1 MSPKKSLV
9 LLLVLLLGGL
19 VLWLEPG
26 QYLNLEFFQSRRA
39 AIETF
44 VADNF
49 LASIGV
55 YFLLYVVVT
64 ALSLPAAAVLT
75 VIAGALF
82 GLVPGLLMVSFASSL
97 GATLAFLVAR
107 TLLRDWVQQ
116 RFAKAL
122 NTINRGV
129 ERDGAFYLFSL
140 RLVPL
145 FPFFLINLAMG
156 LTRMKAWTFYWVS
169 QTGMLAGTALYVNVG
184 ARLGQATSVPEVF
197 SASVLLSFV
206 AIAVF
211 PWVARA
217 VVGHWRA
224 RRRLRGWS
232 RPARFDANL
241 VVIGAGSAGL
251 VTSLIGTLVKARVV
265 LVEKHRMGGDCLN
278 TGCIPSKTLIRS
290 AGVSHLM
297 RRAADFGLEP
307 VEPRVDFSAVMAR
320 IRQVIARIEPHDSV
334 ARYESLGV
342 ECVQGE
348 AEIMSPWCVR
358 VGERDITTRHIVL
371 ATGARPRVP
380 AIPGLEQVDYRT
392 SDTIWGLE
400 RQPDHLLVM
409 GGGPIGC
416 ELAQAFARLGTRVTL
431 VQRAARLLPDEDE
444 AVSAL
449 LQSQFEKEG
458 IRVLCEQSVSR
469 FETSPAGTAA
479 VIEGGSGESRIEMDV
494 VLVAVGRQPNMEG
507 LGLERLGILPDHEDP
522 LELNE
527 YLQTRIPSIHACG
540 DLAGPWRFTHMAAFQ
555 AWYAAVNSLFGGL
568 RRYRVNY
575 RVVPRATFTDPEVA
589 RVGLNEAEASA
600 RGIEHEVTRYGLDD
614 LDRAIAEGEDRGFI
628 TVLTPPG
635 NDRILG
641 VTIVGSH
648 AAELINEF
656 VFAMTHGLGLKKILA
671 TIHIY
676 PTLGEANKFVA
687 GEWRRAHAPAW
698 LYPWLAR
705 YHRWRRRASDG

>member
-1 MSPKKSLV
+1 MNLKKSLV
-9 LLLVLLLGGL
+9 LLLVLTLGGV

-26 QYLNLEFFQSRRA
+26 QYLNLEYFQSRRA
-39 AIETF
+39 IIEGF

-49 LASIGV
+49 LASLAA

-82 GLVPGLLMVSFASSL
+82 GLLPGLLMVSFASSV

-107 TLLRDWVQQ
+107 TLLQDWVQR
-116 RFAKAL
+116 RFGKAL
-122 NTINRGV
+122 STINRGV

-156 LTRMKAWTFYWVS
+156 LTRMKAGTFYWVS
-169 QTGMLAGTALYVNVG
+169 QVGMLAGTALYVNVG
-184 ARLGQATSVPEVF
+184 AQLGQATSLPDVF

-206 AIAVF
+206 GIAVF

-217 VVGHWRA
+217 VVSYWRA
-224 RRRLRGWS
+224 KRRLRGWS
-232 RPARFDANL
+232 RPAHYEANL

-251 VTSLIGTLVKARVV
+251 VTSLIGTLVKAKVV

-278 TGCIPSKTLIRS
+278 TGCVPSKTLIRS

-307 VEPRVDFSAVMAR
+307 VEPRVDFGAVMAR
-320 IRQVIARIEPHDSV
+320 VRQVIARIEPHDSV
-334 ARYESLGV
+334 ERYESMGV

-348 AEIMSPWCVR
+348 AEIITPWCVR
-358 VGERDITTRHIVL
+358 VGDRDITTRHIVL

-380 AIPGLEQVDYRT
+380 PIPGLEQVDYRT

-400 RQPDHLLVM
+400 RQPDSLLVM

-431 VQRAARLLPDEDE
+431 VQRAVRLLPGEDE
-444 AVSAL
+444 AVSTL

-458 IRVLCEQSVSR
+458 IRVLCEHEVSR
-469 FETSPAGTAA
+469 FEASSDGTAA
-479 VIEGGSGESRIEMDV
+479 VLEGPSGESRIAVDV
-494 VLVAVGRQPNMEG
+494 LLLAVGRQPNTEG
-507 LGLERLGILPDHEDP
+507 LGLEKLGIRPDQDNP
-522 LELNE
+522 LELDE

-555 AWYAAVNSLFGGL
+555 AWYAAVNSLFGHL

-600 RGIEHEVTRYGLDD
+600 QGIDHEVTRYGLDD
-614 LDRAIAEGEDRGFI
+614 LDRAIVEGEDRGFI

-635 NDRILG
+635 SDRILG

-648 AAELINEF
+648 AGELINEF
-656 VFAMTHGLGLKKILA
+656 VFAMTHGLGLKKIMA

-676 PTLGEANKFVA
+676 PTLAEANRFVA
-687 GEWRRAHAPAW
+687 SEWRRAHAPAW
-698 LYPWLAR
+698 LYPWLER
-705 YHRWRRRASDG
+705 YHRWRRG